1 MTLQELRKRY
11 CSIDKIK
18 KGGQKTVYK
27 AKRPDGDVVALK
39 IISNSNDLRVL
50 QEIEIVKKL
59 GISNIPQILE
69 TGIV

>member
-27 AKRPDGDVVALK
+27 AKTPDGDVVALK
-39 IISNSNDLRVL
+39 IISNSNDLRVSL
-50 QEIEIVKKL
+50 
-59 GISNIPQILE
+59 
-69 TGIV
+69 